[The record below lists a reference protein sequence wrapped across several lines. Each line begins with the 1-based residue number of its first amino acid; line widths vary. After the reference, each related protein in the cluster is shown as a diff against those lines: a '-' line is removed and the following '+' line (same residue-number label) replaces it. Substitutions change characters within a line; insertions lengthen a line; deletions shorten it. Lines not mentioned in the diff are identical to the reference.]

1 MSGST
6 FQILTFIADISP
18 LLEDHNY
25 KKVYGLLPD
34 FRREKADRLHFQTDK
49 AQSAGAWRL
58 WMLAKKYCHENGMD
72 KEALNFNLSHSG
84 RYVLCSAAPAG
95 EKVGCDVETIKEFR
109 EPLAR
114 RFFCPNEYADIMA
127 QNAALRR
134 ERFYRYWVLKESFM
148 KATRQGMAMGLDS
161 FEINLNGEGAE
172 NPVLDRQPADV
183 QEKYYFK
190 EYEAR
195 GARVAV
201 CSTCEHFAEKMEIVS
216 ELL

>member
-1 MSGST
+1 MNNSKHK
-6 FQILTFIADISP
+6 ILTFVADISP
-18 LLEDHNY
+18 LLEEENY
-25 KKVYGLLPD
+25 KKVYNLLPD
-34 FRREKADRLHFQTDK
+34 FRQNKADRLRHHEDK

-58 WMLAKKYCHENGMD
+58 WMLAQQYCQEKGMD
-72 KEALNFNLSHSG
+72 KEMLHFNLSHSG
-84 RYVLCSAAPAG
+84 RYVLCSVAQAG
-95 EKVGCDVETIKEFR
+95 EKVGCDIETIKEFR

-127 QNAALRR
+127 QDEAERR

-148 KATRQGMAMGLDS
+148 KATRQGMAMGLSS
-161 FEINLNGEGAE
+161 FEINLKGDGSG
-172 NPVLDRQPADV
+172 NPVLERQPTDV
-183 QEKYYFK
+183 KERYYFK
-190 EYEAR
+190 EYESR